1 MLVLP
6 VLFTA
11 GMTMFDSADGILMN
25 RVYGWA
31 SVDARRRLNYNV
43 TVTTVS
49 VVIAF
54 VIGGTSL
61 LSVLAELLQPTG
73 GALALVAA
81 IDLNFLGM
89 AVIVFFGV
97 VWLGSKG
104 LDRIRRDGRPV
115 PVRG

>member
-1 MLVLP
+1 MSPQSPRPRDSTDAADAHHRGLLP
-6 VLFTA
+6 WA
-11 GMTMFDSADGILMN
+11 GWL
-25 RVYGWA
+25 
-31 SVDARRRLNYNV
+31 
-43 TVTTVS
+43 
-49 VVIAF
+49 
-54 VIGGTSL
+54 
-61 LSVLAELLQPTG
+61 